1 MDKNKIIK
9 FKDFT
14 TNEDT
19 YKVNDDGKIE
29 KQEWELY
36 KDWHPAKFK
45 VSNLTKKSDTTPFET
60 GEFVWVIKKDDII
73 VSIFSSKFSENK
85 IEKIFNILKE
95 EENIDDDSNN
105 SDNNVNEK
113 EDSDL

>member
-1 MDKNKIIK
+1 MKVIK

-19 YKVNDDGKIE
+19 YKINAEGKPE

-45 VSNLTKKSDTTPFET
+45 VFNLTKKGDTTPFDD
-60 GEFVWVIKKDDII
+60 GSGNFVWVIKRNEKI
-73 VSIFSSKFSENK
+73 VSIFSSEIKETK
-85 IEKIFNILKE
+85 IEEFFENLK
-95 EENIDDDSNN
+95 NN
-105 SDNNVNEK
+105 SELITSHGKDEN
-113 EDSDL
+113 L